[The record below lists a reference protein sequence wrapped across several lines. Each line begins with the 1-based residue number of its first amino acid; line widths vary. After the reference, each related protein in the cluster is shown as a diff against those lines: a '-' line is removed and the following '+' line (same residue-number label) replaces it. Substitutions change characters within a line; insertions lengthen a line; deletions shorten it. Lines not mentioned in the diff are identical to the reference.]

1 MLSTVKQS
9 IKLLTG
15 TRSSFYSN
23 HNLSILS
30 TQINYYITKKTAYY
44 SELSSKRKR
53 KAKQSYAYAN
63 STGISTAFNIHQH
76 EKIQSGN

>member
-23 HNLSILS
+23 RNLSILS
-30 TQINYYITKKTAYY
+30 TQSNYCLTKQTAYY